1 MCTYHTLYTHE
12 NQESSTSSCGLNRFA
27 IWHEIWL
34 PLVSILHA
42 SQPRQVRKGQRS
54 GFFLRK
60 LSQKV
65 SSAQLI
71 STFILA
77 HASTCRLVE
86 ILPVILPP
94 VAQAVCPHA
103 MQWQTALLLDDLA
116 PTPRVAVQGML
127 RPRCPGTH
135 EVARLCVAFPFA
147 TSRIATKDGMAVF
160 TSFQHLH
167 NFRFVGAA

>member
-86 ILPVILPP
+86 ILPVILPQWP
-94 VAQAVCPHA
+94 KLFAHTLCNGKLHSFSMTLLQPRVLRSRVCCGHGV
-103 MQWQTALLLDDLA
+103 QA
-116 PTPRVAVQGML
+116 PTKWLDCVLPFHLPL
-127 RPRCPGTH
+127 R
-135 EVARLCVAFPFA
+135 A
-147 TSRIATKDGMAVF
+147 
-160 TSFQHLH
+160 
-167 NFRFVGAA
+167 